1 MTLSAT
7 PARAN
12 GPALTSLL
20 LIALSFGV
28 VLSPWSTKMAGAAWL
43 VWCLWGIA
51 LRLLSRVETAQ
62 AGHPAMP
69 AVHAWAAGCVAAL
82 GLAMVKAGYWG
93 DPFDEVYAYL
103 RLVLSAAAAW
113 WVLSRTS
120 LPRDMPGH
128 IGDAVA
134 AQCAVAFLCM
144 GWLMWKFPG
153 DPRNLLPANAIVWA
167 QAVAFALC
175 LLVPLLLCATDRPA
189 WRRAAWWLGAA
200 LGCAAILMSQSR
212 GAYGVFAWMGLLLAM
227 HWRDVHRCW
236 PVRRLAV
243 LAGVACVVMAA
254 VWWAPGD
261 PFKMRKA
268 EHEIAQAE
276 TNAVYDTSLGIRLYL
291 WNMAWQGLRESP
303 LVGVGETER
312 LRRIKHAGIEL
323 PEPQREKFALVRGMG
338 HVHNQFLHAA
348 LDGGV
353 MGLGAVLA
361 LIAGLGMAAWR
372 LRKVDRL
379 AARQMAGLLFAH
391 VAGGLTNVNL
401 AHNFYV
407 VSLAVAAAVVLV
419 GSRERMAA
427 ASGP

>member
-7 PARAN
+7 PVRHT
-12 GPALTSLL
+12 GPALTPLL
-20 LIALSFGV
+20 LTVLSFGV
-28 VLSPWSTKMAGAAWL
+28 VLSPWSTKLAGAVWL

-51 LRLLSRVETAQ
+51 LRMAPRMEAAPQ
-62 AGHPAMP
+62 RHPAMP
-69 AVHAWAAGCVAAL
+69 AVHAWAAGCVVAL

-93 DPFDEVYAYL
+93 DAFDEVYAYL

-113 WVLSRTS
+113 WVLSRAG
-120 LPRDMPGH
+120 LPRDMPGR

-134 AQCAVAFLCM
+134 GQCAVAFLVM
-144 GWLMWKFPG
+144 AWLMWRFPG

-167 QAVAFALC
+167 HAVAFGLC
-175 LLVPLLLCATDRPA
+175 LLMPLLLCATDRSTR
-189 WRRAAWWLGAA
+189 RRAAWWLGAA

-212 GAYGVFAWMGLLLAM
+212 GAYGIFAWMGLLLAM
-227 HWRDVHRCW
+227 HWRDVHGCW
-236 PVRRLAV
+236 PVRRLAM

-291 WNMAWQGLRESP
+291 WNMAWQGLLESP

-338 HVHNQFLHAA
+338 HVHNQFLHVA

-361 LIAGLGMAAWR
+361 LIAGLATAAWR

-379 AARQMAGLLFAH
+379 AARQMAGLLFAF

-401 AHNFYV
+401 AHNYYV
-407 VSLAVAAAVVLV
+407 VSLAVVAAAVLV
-419 GSRERMAA
+419 GARNRVVAT
-427 ASGP
+427 GP

>member
-1 MTLSAT
+1 MTFSAT
-7 PARAN
+7 RARLT
-12 GPALTSLL
+12 GPALTPALL
-20 LIALSFGV
+20 TALAFFV
-28 VLSPWSTKMAGAAWL
+28 VLSPCTTKLAGAAWL

-51 LRLLSRVETAQ
+51 VRVLPRQPA
-62 AGHPAMP
+62 APASHPAMP

-103 RLVLSAAAAW
+103 RLVLAAAAAS
-113 WVLSRTS
+113 WVLGRVS
-120 LPRDMPGH
+120 LPRDLSGR
-128 IGDAVA
+128 IGDALA
-134 AQCAVAFLCM
+134 AQCAVACLCM

-175 LLVPLLLCATDRPA
+175 LLVPLLACTAGRPA
-189 WRRAAWWLGAA
+189 WRRAAWWLGVA

-227 HWRDVHRCW
+227 HWRDVHGCW
-236 PVRRLAV
+236 PVRRLAI
-243 LAGVACVVMAA
+243 LAGAACVALAV
-254 VWWAPGD
+254 VWWTPGD

-268 EHEIAQAE
+268 EHEIVQAE
-276 TNAVYDTSLGIRLYL
+276 AHAAYDTSMGIRLYL
-291 WNMAWQGLRESP
+291 WNLAWQGFRQSP

-338 HVHNQFLHAA
+338 HVHNQFLHSA

-353 MGLGAVLA
+353 MGIGAVLA
-361 LIAGLGMAAWR
+361 LIAGMGMAAWR
-372 LRKVDRL
+372 LREVDRL

-391 VAGGLTNVNL
+391 VAGGLTNVNM
-401 AHNFYV
+401 AHNYYIV
-407 VSLAVAAAVVLV
+407 TLSVCAAAVLV
-419 GSRERMAA
+419 GARLRRVSAE
-427 ASGP
+427 P

>member
-7 PARAN
+7 PVRHT
-12 GPALTSLL
+12 GPALTPLL
-20 LIALSFGV
+20 LTALSVGV
-28 VLSPWSTKMAGAAWL
+28 VLSPWSTKLAGAVWL

-51 LRLLSRVETAQ
+51 LRLAPRMAAAPER
-62 AGHPAMP
+62 HPAMP
-69 AVHAWAAGCVAAL
+69 AVHAWAAGCVVAL

-93 DPFDEVYAYL
+93 DAFDEVYAYL

-120 LPRDMPGH
+120 LPRDMPGR

-134 AQCAVAFLCM
+134 GQCAVAFLVM
-144 GWLMWKFPG
+144 AWLMWKFPG

-167 QAVAFALC
+167 HAVAFGLC
-175 LLVPLLLCATDRPA
+175 LLMPLLLCATDRSA
-189 WRRAAWWLGAA
+189 RRRAAWWLGAA
-200 LGCAAILMSQSR
+200 LGCGAVLMSQSR

-227 HWRDVHRCW
+227 HWRDVHGCW
-236 PVRRLAV
+236 PVRRLAI
-243 LAGVACVVMAA
+243 LAVGACVVMAA

-291 WNMAWQGLRESP
+291 WNMAWQGLLESP

-338 HVHNQFLHAA
+338 HVHNQFLHVA

-361 LIAGLGMAAWR
+361 LIAGLATAAWR

-379 AARQMAGLLFAH
+379 AARQMAGLLFAF

-401 AHNFYV
+401 AHNYYV
-407 VSLAVAAAVVLV
+407 VSLAVFTAAVLV
-419 GSRERMAA
+419 GARNRVVATR
-427 ASGP
+427 P